1 MCITAVENVFIPLD
15 CPPQVVG
22 KAMHITNV
30 GDVLPKNVSSHQG
43 QEGSRGWSIWN
54 QGDHNEASG

>member
-43 QEGSRGWSIWN
+43 QGLTRVEYLESRRP
-54 QGDHNEASG
+54 Q